1 VLFEASKMNAGTNY
15 LFSKNSF
22 PFHCPIA
29 KHETKHLSLSRVGV
43 GETAHVVLD
52 LAVAT
57 EELDV
62 GTILLELALL
72 AELDVVLAANGGETP
87 VLGDDDLLATRE
99 LVHGAAEGLDGGG
112 AVGVTGAD
120 GQDDLADVDTGDLT
134 LGLSEGTTHTG
145 LETIGSGAR
154 QHLVDTDD
162 VEGVDADTEVE
173 TFLTGDL
180 HEVPILSMSTSFPP
194 FLARLLH
201 LGSGSMTYL
210 LAQIRAAS
218 RASEE
223 SCSYSLETR

>member
-1 VLFEASKMNAGTNY
+1 VT
-15 LFSKNSF
+15 
-22 PFHCPIA
+22 
-29 KHETKHLSLSRVGV
+29 
-43 GETAHVVLD
+43 
-52 LAVAT
+52 T

-72 AELDVVLAANGGETP
+72 AELDVVLAADGSETP

-99 LVHGAAEGLDGGG
+99 LVHGAAESLDGGG

-134 LGLSEGTTHTG
+134 LGLSESTTHTG
-145 LETIGSGAR
+145 LETIGTSAR

-180 HEVPILSMSTSFPP
+180 HEVLVGTDTSGFQSLGGKL
-194 FLARLLH
+194 FIFVGDEVNAEGEVVDVSLLTSQIEDTD
-201 LGSGSMTYL
+201 LGIGNTTVEPGLGVGLY
-210 LAQIRAAS
+210 R
-218 RASEE
+218 E
-223 SCSYSLETR
+223 SY